1 MADLRSRLEHALL
14 GRYAVG
20 REVGRGGMAVVFLAH
35 DLRLDRDVALKVLR
49 PELAVTLGP
58 ERFVRE
64 IHLAAGLAHP
74 HILPLYDSG
83 DADGCLFY
91 AMPFVSGESLRD
103 RLERDGQLPVAEA
116 LTIAR
121 EVADALDYAHRAGI
135 VHRDIKPENIL
146 LQAGH
151 AVVSDFGIARAISA
165 AGARRVTATGM
176 TVGTPD
182 YMSPEQQAG
191 SVPVDGRSDIYSL
204 GCVLF
209 EMLAGQPPIAVTPP
223 EGSGAGPVQ
232 PRDRLAELATLR
244 PSIPPEVANVVA
256 QMLAVL
262 PQDRFQTAAELVDA
276 LAAPTGVW
284 TPRSVAARR
293 RRRWGALA
301 AATLVGAIGA
311 FVVLPRLRG
320 AGLDRSLYTIVPFGH
335 RGGAAPALLNGD
347 RCEWLL
353 YEELGRWQGLAVVND
368 QVVRDLLLR
377 RGRPAEGLRDAMAI
391 AREVRAG
398 RLVWGEIWQESD
410 SVVVHATLYDLTR
423 GRSVVREHTVRIGL
437 ALADLEVKFRELGDS
452 LLLGRVRG
460 TAAPGVH
467 GTQQLPAWEAYAA
480 GHDALDAR
488 DFSGALAAFRRA
500 VSLDPSYPNAN
511 LWLAQTLAWSDESE
525 ETWAPYAEAAAD
537 SRAVLGV
544 RDAALSRAL
553 AAMARHD
560 FPEACR
566 EYHRMLQRDSIDFA
580 AWFGWGQCHDRD
592 RLVLRDAASPSGWG
606 FRASY
611 NAAIQGYRR
620 ALELNPSIH
629 LAFKSGALTRLSNLL
644 FTETNAGRGGF
655 ALTPDTVWLAAFPGF
670 EGDTLSF
677 VPYPRVQAL
686 SQPPPETQHVAIERN
701 RQVMR
706 GIAEKWV
713 AAFPR
718 SPDALELNAL
728 VLEMLG
734 RLERTP
740 GEDAALPLIHRA
752 RQAALGR
759 PQGEEIR
766 LAVHELR
773 LMVKL
778 GRFERARALAD
789 SLLVAVPNPTPEVA
803 AKLAGAAAIGGH
815 PYHAAELWR
824 IALRDSGLQANG
836 GVPVR
841 APPGVVETA
850 LGLAAYAAFGAPV
863 DSIRDLER
871 RVNRLVTSYVEPV
884 PGRRELVQHA
894 ALDVAAV
901 MSYPIKGAGAVH
913 RRHSGLYLMDL
924 QWALARGDT
933 ATVRRQW
940 AEVQRARRNQ
950 RPGDVAIDG
959 TLLEASLLLDLGDTT
974 AAVELLD
981 GSLEAL
987 PTLGLDLI
995 GQMPQAAGLV
1005 RAMALRAE
1013 LADQAGDRATASRW
1027 AQVVIVVWADADLP
1041 LKPLVDRMR
1050 VVANTP
1056 TRN

>member
-1 MADLRSRLEHALL
+1 MADLRSRLEQALL
-14 GRYAVG
+14 GRYTVG
-20 REVGRGGMAVVFLAH
+20 REVGRGGMAVVYLAH
-35 DLRLDRDVALKVLR
+35 DLRHDRDVALKVLR

-58 ERFVRE
+58 ERFLRE
-64 IHLAAGLAHP
+64 ILLAAGLAHP

-91 AMPFVSGESLRD
+91 VMPFVTGESLRD

-116 LTIAR
+116 LAIAR

-146 LQAGH
+146 LQSGH

-209 EMLAGQPPIAVTPP
+209 EMLGGRPPVAVTPP
-223 EGSGAGPVQ
+223 DGPGAGPARS
-232 PRDRLAELATLR
+232 RDRLTELATLR
-244 PSIPPEVANVVA
+244 PSISPEAAGVVA

-293 RRRWGALA
+293 RRRRGALA
-301 AATLVGAIGA
+301 AATLVVAIGA

-320 AGLDRSLYTIVPFGH
+320 AGLDRSLYAIVPFGH
-335 RGGAAPALLNGD
+335 RGGAAPALLTGD

-353 YEELGRWQGLAVVND
+353 YEELGRWQGLALVND
-368 QVVRDLLLR
+368 QVVRDLVLR
-377 RGRPAEGLRDAMAI
+377 RGRPAEGLGDATAI

-398 RLVWGEIWQESD
+398 RLVWGEVWQDGD
-410 SVVVHATLYDLTR
+410 SLVVHATLYDLTR
-423 GRSVVREHTVRIGL
+423 GRSAVREHTVRIGL
-437 ALADLEVKFRELGDS
+437 ALADLELKFRELGDS

-460 TAAPGVH
+460 SAAPGVQ
-467 GTQQLPAWEAYAA
+467 GTRLLPAWEAYAA

-488 DFSGALAAFRRA
+488 DFSAALAAFRRA
-500 VSLDPSYPNAN
+500 VNLDPGYPNAN
-511 LWLAQTLAWSDESE
+511 LWLAQTLAWSDEPGD
-525 ETWAPYAEAAAD
+525 TWAPYAAAAAG

-544 RDAALSRAL
+544 RDGALARAL

-560 FPEACR
+560 YPDACR
-566 EYHRMLQRDSIDFA
+566 EYLRLTQRDSTDFA

-592 RLVLRDAASPSGWG
+592 RLVVRDPASPSGWG

-644 FTETNAGRGGF
+644 FTESNVGRGGY
-655 ALTPDTVWLAAFPGF
+655 ALTPDTAWFAAFPGF
-670 EGDTLSF
+670 DGDTLSF
-677 VPYPRVQAL
+677 IPYPRVQAL

-706 GIAEKWV
+706 AIAGRWV

-718 SPDALELNAL
+718 SANALETYAL
-728 VLEMLG
+728 VLEILG
-734 RLERTP
+734 RLERAP
-740 GEDAALPLIHRA
+740 GEDAALPLIERA
-752 RQAALGR
+752 RRDSGGTR
-759 PQGEEIR
+759 STR
-766 LAVHELR
+766 LAVNELR
-773 LMVKL
+773 LLLKL
-778 GRFERARALAD
+778 GRWEQARALAD
-789 SLLVAVPNPTPEVA
+789 SLRAAVPEAGPELAAYFAGVA
-803 AKLAGAAAIGGH
+803 ALGGH
-815 PYHAAELWR
+815 VHRAAQQWR
-824 IALRDSGLQANG
+824 IALRDSGLMAIG
-836 GVPVR
+836 SMPVR
-841 APPGVVETA
+841 APAGVVETA
-850 LGLAAYAAFGAPV
+850 LRLQTYAAFGAPV
-863 DSIRDLER
+863 DSIRAIQR
-871 RVNRLVTSYVEPV
+871 RIERLVTSYVEPL
-884 PGRRELVQHA
+884 PGRRELVRHG
-894 ALDVAAV
+894 ALDVPAV
-901 MSYPIKGAGAVH
+901 MSYPVTGLSAVH
-913 RRHSGLYLMDL
+913 RPNSGYYLMDM
-924 QWALARGDT
+924 QWALAHGDT

-940 AEVQRARRNQ
+940 TEVQRARRNQ

-959 TLLEASLLLDLGDTT
+959 TFTETSLLLAWGDT
-974 AAVELLD
+974 AAALDHLD

-995 GQMPQAAGLV
+995 AQLPQAAGLV

-1013 LADQAGDRATASRW
+1013 LAERAGDRATASRW
-1027 AQVVIVVWADADLP
+1027 ARAVSILWADADAL
-1041 LKPLVDRMR
+1041 LQPLVDRMR
-1050 VVANTP
+1050 AMATKP